1 MPTPVLMG
9 ISGHS
14 KESIFRAYINAP
26 EDTDENADLFM
37 KFYNEIHKEKAP
49 EMKVVLNTGT
59 E

>member
-1 MPTPVLMG
+1 MG